1 MKKTMIALAAFGA
14 LAGAA
19 HAQSTVTLYGLVD
32 MYVGETQ
39 VKNNAGTV
47 AKPGM
52 SLSSG
57 GLNGSRWGLRGA
69 EDLGGG
75 LKATFQLEAGFNGDD
90 ATPNNALKTFD
101 RTSKVGLSGG
111 FGSIDFGRQYTRMF
125 NLVDTYDAQGTDS
138 FSAALNGISGG
149 LMSTSVRWDN
159 SIVYSA
165 PTMGGFSASAQYA
178 FGENGSAAVSA
189 GRSIGLLAG
198 YAAGPISVHV
208 AYEATKN
215 IYAPVPP
222 TAPGGPFTVAPAV
235 LGAATVKTTGVGASY
250 DFGILKAYAQFLNQ
264 KDGVVN
270 GVRENAYSLGVSVP
284 MGAGT
289 LNAGVA
295 NESQKTAGVKTGKT
309 SSYGIEYRYDLS
321 KRTTLYGALAQAK
334 ETTLPGGA
342 YLKGNVYGV
351 GVRHKF

>member
-1 MKKTMIALAAFGA
+1 MKKTMIALAALGA

-19 HAQSTVTLYGLVD
+19 HAQSSVTLYGLVD
-32 MYVGETQ
+32 MYVGETK

-57 GLNGSRWGLRGA
+57 GLSGSRWGLRGA

-90 ATPNNALKTFD
+90 ATPNNAAKTFD

-138 FSAALNGISGG
+138 FSATLNGIGG
-149 LMSTSVRWDN
+149 LTGIAVNVLGTSLRWDN
-159 SIVYSA
+159 SIVYNA
-165 PTMGGFSASAQYA
+165 PAMDGFSASVQYA
-178 FGENGSAAVSA
+178 FGENGAPALSA
-189 GRSIGLLAG
+189 GKALGLLAG
-198 YAAGPISVHV
+198 YAAGPLSVHA
-208 AYEATKN
+208 AYENVKP
-215 IYAPVPP
+215 IGGVPS
-222 TAPGGPFTVAPAV
+222 
-235 LGAATVKTTGVGASY
+235 VKTTGVGASY

-270 GVRENAYSLGVSVP
+270 GVRENAYALGVSVP

-295 NESQKTAGVKTGKT
+295 GESQKTAGVKTGKT
-309 SSYGIEYRYDLS
+309 FSHGIEYRYDLS

-342 YLKGNVYGV
+342 YLKGNVYGI